1 MLAAIAHRG
10 MTMKQAAQCLA
21 LLAALFLAPAPA
33 QDAPA
38 QDEPLKAKVELVVPA
53 GAQAGPDFDVERATR
68 AWVETLPADK
78 RERSDNYFEGGYWL
92 QLFTLLYGLGVAW
105 VFLFGRLSAKMRDFA
120 AKLFKGPTLQSAAYG
135 AQYIVAA
142 TVLGFPLSWY
152 AGFYREHKYELATQ
166 TLGAWLGDELKGLFV
181 ALLFGTL
188 LITVLY
194 AVFRRTG
201 KTWWLWG
208 SGVAM
213 VFLVIGAMIYPVWI
227 APMFNAYKPLPAGPL
242 RDNILSIAHAT
253 GVPAEEVFWF
263 DASRQ
268 TTRISANVAGF
279 GATTRIALN
288 DNLLNRSAPES
299 IESVMGHELGHYV
312 LNHVYE
318 ILIYNAVIF
327 VLAFA
332 AVAWG
337 FTRAVARWGQ
347 RWGVSGITDPAGVPL
362 LGVLFS
368 IVFFV
373 LTPVNNSIT
382 RSNEVEADRFG
393 IAVSGQPDG
402 FAAVAMQ
409 LSEYRKISPGYWE
422 ELIFYTHPS
431 GENRV
436 RAAMQWKKEHQPPPS
451 PPP

>member
-1 MLAAIAHRG
+1 MVMNRLATG
-10 MTMKQAAQCLA
+10 SFLCLA
-21 LLAALFLAPAPA
+21 LFAAAALSPAAA
-33 QDAPA
+33 QDAAAPA
-38 QDEPLKAKVELVVPA
+38 ADAPLAAKVELVVPQD
-53 GAQAGPDFDVERATR
+53 AQAGPGFDVERATR

-92 QLFTLLYGLGVAW
+92 KLFTLLYGLAVAW
-105 VFLFGRLSAKMRDFA
+105 VFLFGRLSARIRDFA
-120 AKLFKGPTLQSAAYG
+120 TKYSRGPVTQSLVYAPLY
-135 AQYIVAA
+135 VLAA
-142 TVLGFPLSWY
+142 TVLSFPLGWY
-152 AGFYREHKYELATQ
+152 ADFHREHQYGLSTQ
-166 TLGAWLGDELKGLFV
+166 TFGAWLGDEAKGLFL
-181 ALLFGTL
+181 ALVIGTL
-188 LITVLY
+188 LITALY

-201 KTWWLWG
+201 KSWWLWG

-213 VFLVIGAMIYPVWI
+213 MFLVIGAMIYPVWI
-227 APMFNAYKPLPAGPL
+227 APMFNDYKPLPAGPL
-242 RDNILSIAHAT
+242 RDNILSIARAT
-253 GVPAEEVFWF
+253 GVPAEEVYWV

-279 GATTRIALN
+279 GNTMRIALN

-299 IESVMGHELGHYV
+299 IEAVMGHELGHYV

-318 ILIYNAVIF
+318 SLIYNAVIF

-347 RWGVSGITDPAGVPL
+347 RWGVSGIADPAGVPL

-368 IVFFV
+368 IVFFL
-373 LTPVNNSIT
+373 LTPVSNSIT
-382 RSNEVEADRFG
+382 RTNEIEADRFG
-393 IAVSGQPDG
+393 IATSGQADG

-422 ELIFYTHPS
+422 EILFYTHPS

-436 RAAMQWKKEHQPPPS
+436 RAAMQWKKEHLEDTTTP
-451 PPP
+451 

>member
-1 MLAAIAHRG
+1 
-10 MTMKQAAQCLA
+10 MKSFAPCLA
-21 LLAALFLAPAPA
+21 LLALACLTPAAA

-38 QDEPLKAKVELVVPA
+38 RAEEAKPLAAKVELVVPA
-53 GAQAGPDFDVERATR
+53 GAQAGPDFDVERATQ
-68 AWVETLPADK
+68 AWVETLPVDK

-92 QLFTLLYGLGVAW
+92 RLFTLLYGLAVAW
-105 VFLFGRLSAKMRDFA
+105 VFLFGRLSARIRDFA
-120 AKLFKGPTLQSAAYG
+120 TSHSKGPITQSMAY
-135 AQYIVAA
+135 APLYILAA
-142 TVLGFPLSWY
+142 TVLDFPLSWY
-152 AGFYREHKYELATQ
+152 SGFFREHQYELSTQ
-166 TLGAWLGDELKGLFV
+166 TFGAWLGDEAKGLLI
-181 ALLFGTL
+181 ALIVGTL
-188 LITVLY
+188 LIMALY

-201 KTWWLWG
+201 RAWWLWG

-213 VFLVIGAMIYPVWI
+213 VFLIIGAMIYPVWI
-227 APMFNAYKPLPAGPL
+227 APMFNDYKPLPAGPL
-242 RDNILSIAHAT
+242 RDNILSIARAT
-253 GVPAEEVFWF
+253 GVPAEEVYWF

-318 ILIYNAVIF
+318 GLIYSAVVF

-337 FTRAVARWGQ
+337 FTRAVERWGQ

-368 IVFFV
+368 IVFFL
-373 LTPVNNSIT
+373 LTPVNNNIT
-382 RSNEVEADRFG
+382 RTNEIEADRFG
-393 IAVSGQPDG
+393 IATSGQPDG

-422 ELIFYTHPS
+422 EILFYTHPS

-436 RAAMQWKKEHQPPPS
+436 RAAMQWKKEHMPAAS
-451 PPP
+451 PP

>member
-1 MLAAIAHRG
+1 MHRV
-10 MTMKQAAQCLA
+10 A
-21 LLAALFLAPAPA
+21 LIAALCAAVLAGSAVAEDAPAPA
-33 QDAPA
+33 A
-38 QDEPLKAKVELVVPA
+38 EPLKAKVELVVPA

-78 RERSDNYFEGGYWL
+78 RERSDAYFEGGYWL
-92 QLFTLLYGLGVAW
+92 KLFTLLYGLGVAW
-105 VFLFGRLSAKMRDFA
+105 VFLFARLSARLRDFA
-120 AKLFKGPTLQSAAYG
+120 TKRSKGPITQSLVYAPL
-135 AQYIVAA
+135 YILAA
-142 TVLGFPLSWY
+142 TALGAPLGWY
-152 AGFYREHKYELATQ
+152 TDFYREHQYGLSTQ
-166 TLGAWLGDELKGLFV
+166 TFGAWLGDEAKGLFL
-181 ALLFGTL
+181 ALVIGTL
-188 LITVLY
+188 LIMVLY

-208 SGVAM
+208 AGVAM
-213 VFLVIGAMIYPVWI
+213 AFLVIIGMIFPVWI
-227 APMFNAYKPLPAGPL
+227 APMFNDYKPLPDGPL
-242 RDNILSIAHAT
+242 RDNILSIARAT
-253 GVPAEEVFWF
+253 GVPADEVYWF

-299 IESVMGHELGHYV
+299 IEAVMGHELGHYV

-318 ILIYNAVIF
+318 GLIYNAVIF
-327 VLAFA
+327 VVAFA

-337 FTRAVARWGQ
+337 FTRAVARWGE
-347 RWGVSGITDPAGVPL
+347 RWGVGGITDPAGVPL

-368 IVFFV
+368 IVFFL
-373 LTPVNNSIT
+373 LTPLSNSIT
-382 RSNEVEADRFG
+382 RTNEIEADRFG
-393 IAVSGQPDG
+393 IATSGQPDG

-422 ELIFYTHPS
+422 EIIFYTHPS

-436 RAAMQWKKEHQPPPS
+436 RAAMQWKAEHMPQGAPP
-451 PPP
+451 

>member
-1 MLAAIAHRG
+1 MIMNRLAMG
-10 MTMKQAAQCLA
+10 V
-21 LLAALFLAPAPA
+21 ALFAAAALAPAAA
-33 QDAPA
+33 QDAAAPA
-38 QDEPLKAKVELVVPA
+38 ADAPLAAKVELVVPQD
-53 GAQAGPDFDVERATR
+53 AQAGPGFDVERATR

-92 QLFTLLYGLGVAW
+92 RLFTLLYGLAVAW
-105 VFLFGRLSAKMRDFA
+105 VFLFGRLSARIRDFA
-120 AKLFKGPTLQSAAYG
+120 TKHSRGPVTQSLVYAPLY
-135 AQYIVAA
+135 VLAA
-142 TVLGFPLSWY
+142 TALSFPLGWY
-152 AGFYREHKYELATQ
+152 ADFHREHQYGLSTQ
-166 TLGAWLGDELKGLFV
+166 TFGAWLGDEAKGLFL
-181 ALLFGTL
+181 ALVIGTL
-188 LITVLY
+188 LITALY

-201 KTWWLWG
+201 KSWWLWG

-213 VFLVIGAMIYPVWI
+213 MFLVIGAMIYPVWI
-227 APMFNAYKPLPAGPL
+227 APMFNDYKPLPAGPL
-242 RDNILSIAHAT
+242 RDNILSIARAT
-253 GVPAEEVFWF
+253 GVPAEEVYWV

-279 GATTRIALN
+279 GNTMRIALN

-299 IESVMGHELGHYV
+299 IEAVMGHELGHYV

-318 ILIYNAVIF
+318 SLIYNAVIF

-347 RWGVSGITDPAGVPL
+347 RWGVSGIADPAGVPL

-368 IVFFV
+368 IVFFL
-373 LTPVNNSIT
+373 LTPVSNGIT
-382 RSNEVEADRFG
+382 RTNEIEADRFG
-393 IAVSGQPDG
+393 IATSGQADG

-422 ELIFYTHPS
+422 EILFYTHPS

-436 RAAMQWKKEHQPPPS
+436 RAAMQWKKEHLEDTTTP
-451 PPP
+451 